1 MANICLL
8 RSISSSWTRSPSS
21 FSISP
26 RTKLTVQLA
35 TWDRI
40 LISFSSYIILMSWGS
55 ISEWNFIWMWGDNTL
70 SNRPKAIKAA
80 YLTLGC
86 SSKSPLATIW
96 IVPIISFLKVFV
108 QVSAIIPKNVKPAYL
123 NCQDA
128 WLFTDSKMIWLEH
141 WIVVFSPN

>member
-1 MANICLL
+1 MAKICLL

-70 SNRPKAIKAA
+70 SSRPKAIKAA

-86 SSKSPLATIW
+86 SSKSPFATIW